1 MTDKPIKLL
10 SPTVKELISALRQ
23 LPPNAIITEPDIGD
37 FIGLNIKSEKHH
49 WDNDGYGNPVDY
61 DTAEFYFYSLDSDY

>member
-23 LPPNAIITEPDIGD
+23 LPPDAIITESDVGN
-37 FIGLNIKSEKHH
+37 FIGINIESEHHH
-49 WDNDGYGNPVDY
+49 WDDDGDGNPVDY
-61 DTAEFYFYSLDSDY
+61 KIAKFSFYSLDSDY